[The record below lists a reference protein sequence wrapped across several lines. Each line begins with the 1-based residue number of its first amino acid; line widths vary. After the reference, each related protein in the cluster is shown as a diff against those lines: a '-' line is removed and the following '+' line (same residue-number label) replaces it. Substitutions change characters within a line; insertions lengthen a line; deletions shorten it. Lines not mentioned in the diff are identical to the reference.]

1 MAKFIN
7 GKIKPKKVPVAEL
20 VAMDM
25 DNNFDIPARKDIHEK
40 KEMQMQAYS
49 PAVLLSIAVEKG
61 RSLEEIGK
69 LMDLQDRWEAKMA
82 LEAARIAKSEF
93 VAAKGKFQFEVPR
106 LIKKTNVKYP
116 TKKEDQKV
124 EYSYAELGDISESI
138 KESAFKNGLTYD
150 WKIVDTGKEIE
161 VTCILSHIGGH
172 ETTTTMK
179 NAYDISGGKTEM
191 HAKAS
196 TISYLQRYTLVAI
209 LGLTTASQD
218 DDGRG
223 NKVFTKHEEVSDIPS
238 VTTEQFG
245 PLMSSVMSGKMTVDK
260 IKEMRTLT
268 DNQEKALQ
276 VAEEARKNRPS

>member
-7 GKIKPKKVPVAEL
+7 GKTKPKKSSPVMVRESD
-20 VAMDM
+20 VEVS
-25 DNNFDIPARKDIHEK
+25 FDKPKFEIQKRSEEI
-40 KEMQMQAYS
+40 QAYS

-61 RSLEEIGK
+61 RSLEEISR

-82 LEAARIAKSEF
+82 LEEAKRAKAEFVSAKS
-93 VAAKGKFQFEVPR
+93 KFQYEIPR
-106 LIKKTNVKYP
+106 LIKKTDVRYP

-124 EYSYAELGDISESI
+124 EYRYAELGDISENI
-138 KESAFKNGLTYD
+138 KESAFRNGLTYD

-161 VTCILSHIGGH
+161 VTCILSHVGGH

-179 NAYDISGGKTEM
+179 NVYDVSGGKTEM

-218 DDGRG
+218 DDGRS
-223 NKVFTKHEEVSDIPS
+223 NQAFTRHEEVSDLPF
-238 VTTEQFG
+238 VTPEQFG
-245 PLMSSVMSGKMTVDK
+245 PLMTSVLTGKMTLDK

-268 DNQEKALQ
+268 ESQEKALQ
-276 VAEEARKNRPS
+276 VAEESFKNKPA

>member
-7 GKIKPKKVPVAEL
+7 GKTKPKKSSPV
-20 VAMDM
+20 
-25 DNNFDIPARKDIHEK
+25 IIHEDIEVGFDK
-40 KEMQMQAYS
+40 PKFEIQKRTEEMQAYS

-93 VAAKGKFQFEVPR
+93 VAAKSKFQYEIPR
-106 LIKKTNVKYP
+106 LIKKTDVRYP

-124 EYSYAELGDISESI
+124 EYRYAELGDISENI

-161 VTCILSHIGGH
+161 VTCILSHVGGH

-179 NAYDISGGKTEM
+179 NVYDVSGGKTEM

-218 DDGRG
+218 DDGRS
-223 NKVFTKHEEVSDIPS
+223 NNVVTKPEETSDLPF
-238 VTTEQFG
+238 VTPEQFG
-245 PLMSSVMSGKMTVDK
+245 PIMTSVITGKWTVEK
-260 IKEMRTLT
+260 VKEMRTLT
-268 DNQEKALQ
+268 ENQEKALQ
-276 VAEEARKNRPS
+276 VAEEANKNRPA